1 MNKEI
6 SQDKILSNLE
16 YMLIE
21 LEKDI
26 NEVNNLE
33 DKMYFELSRNEL
45 NNYISNVYSRI
56 MAWNCYYWT
65 KKYDLIISEYKNVE
79 SIISELELCLANLDD
94 TFHMSGL
101 SYSLL
106 EIGEKLSNMKKRSV
120 KWKNI

>member
-56 MAWNCYYWT
+56 MAWNCYY
-65 KKYDLIISEYKNVE
+65 
-79 SIISELELCLANLDD
+79 
-94 TFHMSGL
+94 
-101 SYSLL
+101 
-106 EIGEKLSNMKKRSV
+106 
-120 KWKNI
+120 